1 MKFKVGEKVKV
12 REDLETTIEKI
23 ELDEKDNEYL
33 YWFKDKSG
41 KLWYDTEFSIKLI
54 LKTIL

>member
-1 MKFKVGEKVKV
+1 MKFKVGDKVKV

>member
-1 MKFKVGEKVKV
+1 MKFKIGDKVRV

-23 ELDEKDNEYL
+23 ELDEKDNKYL

-41 KLWYDTEFSIKLI
+41 KLWYDTEFSIELI
-54 LKTIL
+54 LKTKL